1 MESGIVI
8 VDSDLVETQI
18 HVEPGPHPFAASD
31 GAGLERLHDFASRH
45 SYHAGA
51 QPSEDLPAEP
61 RHSVAQ
67 TSERVWRGDFAGT
80 PAAHLRTS
88 IEAEK
93 RLNVELPAEC
103 VPQLLTTAILHPRE
117 QFIRGEAE
125 RDSCEEI
132 ECRRLLFPIV
142 IARVIHISD
151 TGPDGVERFERA
163 NERPGREHP
172 DVNTAVACGADPLRQ
187 TFRTGLKT
195 RRPCGPCGHHLQL
208 SQSLSDR
215 RRRKAKG

>member
-117 QFIRGEAE
+117 
-125 RDSCEEI
+125 
-132 ECRRLLFPIV
+132 
-142 IARVIHISD
+142 
-151 TGPDGVERFERA
+151 RFERA

-187 TFRTGLKT
+187 TFRAGLKAW
-195 RRPCGPCGHHLQL
+195 RPCGPGGHHLQL
-208 SQSLSDR
+208 S
-215 RRRKAKG
+215 

>member
-1 MESGIVI
+1 MEPGIVI
-8 VDSDLVETQI
+8 VAGDLVETQI

-51 QPSEDLPAEP
+51 QPSEDLPAKP

-67 TSERVWRGDFAGT
+67 AFERLGRGDLAGT
-80 PAAHLRTS
+80 PAAHLSTS

-103 VPQLLTTAILHPRE
+103 VPQLLTTTILHPRK
-117 QFIRGEAE
+117 QIIRGEAK
-125 RDSCEEI
+125 RDGGEETK
-132 ECRRLLFPIV
+132 CRRLLFPIV

-151 TGPDGVERFERA
+151 TGCDRVERFERA
-163 NERPGREHP
+163 NERPSREHP
-172 DVNTAVACGADPLRQ
+172 DVNAAVACGADPLRQ
-187 TFRTGLKT
+187 TFRTGLKA
-195 RRPCGPCGHHLQL
+195 RRPCGPGSHHLQL
-208 SQSLSDR
+208 S
-215 RRRKAKG
+215 